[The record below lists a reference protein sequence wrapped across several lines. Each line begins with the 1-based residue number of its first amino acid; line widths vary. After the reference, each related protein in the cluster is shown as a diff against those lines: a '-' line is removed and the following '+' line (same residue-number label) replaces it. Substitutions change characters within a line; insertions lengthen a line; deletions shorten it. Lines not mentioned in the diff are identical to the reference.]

1 MTATEP
7 VEPPAPASRSTL
19 GTDGTAPTVSPARIA
34 ALLGYVFRACM
45 PARRLGIL
53 ALPCLAIIGS
63 GLLTRTDPSFTLS
76 EAFAR
81 IAGISMF
88 GLALP
93 LGALVVGDA
102 VLGAEVRSG
111 TFAFTWLT
119 PARFGEIAFTRWL
132 GGSLICA
139 GTLVPSCA
147 LAAVLGGAPD
157 QAVPVAIGAA
167 AGCAAHV
174 ALFVFVG
181 AVTRRAAVWSLAI
194 VFLVERLLGAVLSG
208 IAQLSPT
215 WQGRAAYVGIGDT
228 PADMSRSG
236 IPEGWDA
243 VVRLGLLT
251 TVFVVGATLGLRRL
265 RLSGSRD

>member
-1 MTATEP
+1 MTTTAIPTGDASP
-7 VEPPAPASRSTL
+7 SFSPSRSW
-19 GTDGTAPTVSPARIA
+19 
-34 ALLGYVFRACM
+34 ALLIYVFRACL
-45 PARRLGIL
+45 PARRLGII

-63 GLLTRTDPSFTLS
+63 GLLTRTVPEVTLD
-76 EAFAR
+76 EAFAS
-81 IAGISMF
+81 IAGVSMF

-93 LGALVVGDA
+93 LGTLVIGDA

-111 TFAFTWLT
+111 AFAFTWLT
-119 PARFGEIAFTRWL
+119 PARFGEIALARWL
-132 GGSLICA
+132 GGWIVACV
-139 GTLVPSCA
+139 TLVPACA
-147 LAAVLGGAPD
+147 LAAVIGGAPG
-157 QAVPVAIGAA
+157 QAGPVALGAA
-167 AGCAAHV
+167 AGAAAHV
-174 ALFVFVG
+174 ALFVMIG
-181 AVTRRAAVWSLAI
+181 AITRRAAVWSLAV

-215 WQGRAAYVGIGDT
+215 WEGRAVYVGIADT

-251 TVFVVGATLGLRRL
+251 AVFVIGASLGLRRL